1 MGSTSKC
8 TGIQRKRR
16 RMDVR
21 DGISDSTG
29 LNTLINRNTPKH
41 LVKPN
46 QNQNLNLSY
55 TKKFTEKEDGWT

>member
-1 MGSTSKC
+1 
-8 TGIQRKRR
+8 
-16 RMDVR
+16 MDVR